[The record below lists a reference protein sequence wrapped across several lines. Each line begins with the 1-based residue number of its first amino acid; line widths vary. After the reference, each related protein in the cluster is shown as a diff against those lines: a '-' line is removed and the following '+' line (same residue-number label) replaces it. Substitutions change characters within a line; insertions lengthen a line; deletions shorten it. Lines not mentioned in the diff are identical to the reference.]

1 MAGGIGSRF
10 WPASTSEKPKQF
22 LDMLGTGETLLQHTV
37 NRFNGI
43 CSKEHI
49 LIVTSESYVD
59 LVKQQ
64 IPGIQEDNILAE
76 PCARNT
82 APCIAYATYK
92 IRTQNPNANIIVSPA
107 DHLILDITLF
117 QREVLAGLQFTS
129 DRNAILTLGIQPHRP
144 ETGYG
149 YIQTSDKNAV
159 IAQVRAFKEKPKLE
173 IAQEYLANGGYYWN
187 AGIFIYKVQTMIEA
201 FEKYNSSLAST
212 FAAIEEKLGTEAE
225 KEIIQEVFPTCESI
239 SIDYSVME
247 KADNLFVQKATFS
260 WSDLGTWTSLWE
272 KRNKLDNDKN
282 TSSALVSKFYESS
295 NTIVQ
300 TETINK
306 VVVQGLHDYIVVEA
320 NGVLMI
326 CSKQEEQRIKEFVAD
341 VEGKR

>member
-1 MAGGIGSRF
+1 MAGGVGSRF

-37 NRFNGI
+37 KRFDGI
-43 CSKEHI
+43 CPNENI
-49 LIVTSESYVD
+49 LVVTSEKYID
-59 LVKQQ
+59 LVSQQ
-64 IPGIQEDNILAE
+64 VPELLEENILAE
-76 PCARNT
+76 PCMRNT

-92 IRTQNPNANIIVSPA
+92 INKQNPQANIVVSPA
-107 DHLILDITLF
+107 DHLIVDVDLF
-117 QREVLAGLQFTS
+117 QQEVQAGLDFTS
-129 DRNAILTLGIQPHRP
+129 NNDAILTLGIQPHRP

-159 IAQVRAFKEKPKLE
+159 IAPVNAFKEKPQLE
-173 IAQEYLANGGYYWN
+173 VAKEYLAAGGYYWN
-187 AGIFIYKVQTMIEA
+187 AGIFIYQAQTMIDA
-201 FEKYNSSLAST
+201 FEQHNPSLASV
-212 FAAIEEKLGTEAE
+212 FQGIVEKLNTADERDV
-225 KEIIQEVFPTCESI
+225 INEVFPTCESI

-272 KRNKLDNDKN
+272 KRNKLDAEENS
-282 TSSALVSKFYESS
+282 SSAAVSKFYES
-295 NTIVQ
+295 TGTLVQ

-306 VVVQGLHDYIVVEA
+306 VVVQGLHDYIVVES

-326 CSKQEEQRIKEFVAD
+326 CSKHEEQRIKQFVQD
-341 VEGKR
+341 VENNC

>member
-1 MAGGIGSRF
+1 MAGGVGSRF

-37 NRFNGI
+37 KRFEHI
-43 CSKEHI
+43 CPKEHI
-49 LIVTSESYVD
+49 LVVTSDKYVD

-64 IPGIQEDNILAE
+64 VPELEESNILAE

-92 IRTQNPNANIIVSPA
+92 IHKQNPNANIVVSPA
-107 DHLILDITLF
+107 DHLIVNVMLF
-117 QREVLAGLQFTS
+117 QQEVLAGLDFTLNK
-129 DRNAILTLGIQPHRP
+129 DAILTLGIQPHRP

-159 IAQVRAFKEKPKLE
+159 IAPVNAFKEKPKLE
-173 IAQEYLANGGYYWN
+173 VAQEYLANGSYYWN
-187 AGIFIYKVQTMIEA
+187 AGIFLYKAQTMIDA
-201 FEKYNSSLAST
+201 FERYNPAL
-212 FAAIEEKLGTEAE
+212 AAIFNNIREKLDTAEEKAV
-225 KEIIQEVFPTCESI
+225 IAEVFPTCESI
-239 SIDYSVME
+239 SIDYSIME
-247 KADNLFVQKATFS
+247 KANNLFVQKATFS

-272 KRNKLDNDKN
+272 KREKLDAEKN
-282 TSSALVSKFYESS
+282 SSSALVSKFYEST
-295 NTIVQ
+295 NTLVQ

-326 CSKQEEQRIKEFVAD
+326 CSKREEQRIKQFVAD
-341 VEGKR
+341 VDSNT

>member
-49 LIVTSESYVD
+49 LIVTSENYVD

-64 IPGIQEDNILAE
+64 IPGVLEDNILAE

-92 IRTQNPNANIIVSPA
+92 IRTQNLNANIIVSPA

-201 FEKYNSSLAST
+201 FEKYNPSLAST